1 VLSLSKHRSFFEVE
15 KEERPFDKL
24 RANGLIRGI
33 RMTLPIVLITGQLLT
48 DAVWQPLLDAWT
60 DRDVIVADNRSDDR
74 IEGFAQRL
82 LDNAPPQFVLVAH
95 AMGGFVAFEV
105 MRRAPERVAKLALIS
120 TLASADGPTQTA
132 RRQGYIDLVE
142 SGNFDQVVEERIPIL
157 FPEGKRSDERLLDI
171 ARQMAADTGAG
182 TFLAQQRAIMARI
195 DSRPRLGEI
204 AVPTLLIWGEKDG
217 ITSRAHHDEIVEAI
231 PGARLEVV
239 AGAGHLPTVEAP
251 DVVVAL
257 LSAFIDA

>member
-1 VLSLSKHRSFFEVE
+1 
-15 KEERPFDKL
+15 
-24 RANGLIRGI
+24 
-33 RMTLPIVLITGQLLT
+33 MTLPIVLITGQLLT
-48 DAVWQPLLDAWT
+48 DAVWQPLLDAWS
-60 DRDVIVADNRSDDR
+60 DREVIVADNRSDDT

-82 LDNAPPQFVLVAH
+82 LDDAPPKFALVAH

-105 MRRAPERVAKLALIS
+105 MRRAPDRVARLALIS
-120 TLASADGPTQTA
+120 TLASADGPAQTA

-142 SGNFDQVVEERIPIL
+142 SGKFEQVVEERIPIL
-157 FPEGKRSDERLLDI
+157 FPEEKRDDAQLLGL
-171 ARQMAADTGAG
+171 ARRMAADTGAE

-217 ITSRAHHDEIVEAI
+217 ITSRAHHDEIAAAI

-239 AGAGHLPTVEAP
+239 PGAGHLPTVEAP
-251 DVVVAL
+251 DVVGPL
-257 LSAFIDA
+257 LGKFIDG

>member
-1 VLSLSKHRSFFEVE
+1 
-15 KEERPFDKL
+15 
-24 RANGLIRGI
+24 
-33 RMTLPIVLITGQLLT
+33 MTLPIVLITGQLLT
-48 DAVWQPLLDAWT
+48 DAVWQPLIDAWS
-60 DRDVIVADNRSDDR
+60 DRDVIVADNQSDDT
-74 IEGFAQRL
+74 IGGFTQRL
-82 LDNAPPQFVLVAH
+82 LDDAPPRFTLIAH

-120 TLASADGPTQTA
+120 TLASADGPAQTA

-142 SGNFDQVVEERIPIL
+142 RGQFDQVVEERIPIL
-157 FPEGKRSDERLLDI
+157 FPQEKRSDARLIGI
-171 ARQMAADTGAG
+171 ARQMAADTGAD

-195 DSRPRLGEI
+195 DSRPQLGEI

-217 ITSRAHHDEIVEAI
+217 ITSRAHHDEILDAI

-251 DVVVAL
+251 EVVVPL
-257 LSAFIDA
+257 LTEFVDA

>member
-1 VLSLSKHRSFFEVE
+1 MS
-15 KEERPFDKL
+15 
-24 RANGLIRGI
+24 
-33 RMTLPIVLITGQLLT
+33 LPIVLITGQLLT
-48 DAVWQPLLDAWT
+48 DAVWQPLLDQWPG
-60 DRDVIVADNRSDDR
+60 REVIVADNSRDDT

-82 LDNAPPQFVLVAH
+82 LDNAPPKFVLVGH

-120 TLASADGPTQTA
+120 TLASADGPAQTA
-132 RRQGYIDLVE
+132 RRQGYIDLVTN
-142 SGNFDQVVEERIPIL
+142 GQFDQVVEERIPIL
-157 FPEGKRSDERLLDI
+157 FPEEKRHDERFLTI
-171 ARQMAADTGAG
+171 ARTMAADTGAD

-217 ITSRAHHDEIVEAI
+217 ITSRAHHDEILDAI

-239 AGAGHLPTVEAP
+239 PGVGHLPTVEVP
-251 DVVVAL
+251 EVVAEL
-257 LSAFIDA
+257 LSRFFDA